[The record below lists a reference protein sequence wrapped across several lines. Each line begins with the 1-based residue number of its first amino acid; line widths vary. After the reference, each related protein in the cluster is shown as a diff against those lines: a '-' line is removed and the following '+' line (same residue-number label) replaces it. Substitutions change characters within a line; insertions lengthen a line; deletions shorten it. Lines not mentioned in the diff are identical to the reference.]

1 MNKLIITSMM
11 LILAGCAATESSQ
24 DRIPANKTHEAKLAP
39 ERVYFNGMSN
49 ELATDALLVSLMNK
63 NYMVKKI
70 APTSVGVQLGNHQ
83 FVLQPS
89 LNPNGIDRILAS
101 RYYSVSPK
109 LQGSQDLMAMLLTL
123 NDKLNFAKFTLR
135 ENGKVIQVQGAAT
148 FVDTLELEELRR
160 FLIWTDD
167 ALEAVG
173 KAIPANAYEFIKP
186 LPVMPISQTN

>member
-24 DRIPANKTHEAKLAP
+24 DGIPANDTREEKLAP

-49 ELATDALLVSLMNK
+49 ELATDALLVSLVNK

-70 APTSVGVQLGNHQ
+70 APNRVGVQLGNHQ

-101 RYYSVSPK
+101 RYYSVTPK
-109 LQGSQDLMAMLLTL
+109 LQGSKDVTTLLGTL

-167 ALEAVG
+167 ALNAVS
-173 KAIPANAYEFIKP
+173 NALPTNAKELIKP
-186 LPVMPISQTN
+186 LPVMPVS